1 MLGIDLLEPYSFEFF
16 RHGIIVATIA
26 GALCGLLGVFV
37 ILRGMS
43 YIGHGLSHAV
53 FGGAAA
59 SAVIGVNFFI
69 GAGIWGVVSGVL
81 IARVAR
87 RRVLGADAAI
97 GVVTT
102 ASFALGLALM
112 NRYGQASK
120 SIEAVLFGS
129 VLGVRFTDIVAV
141 AAVALLSLAIIV
153 VWYRRLLFS
162 TFDRDVAQVSGVN
175 VGLVEAVLLALLS
188 LTILVTMRADGTQA
202 IPDHIGEVEALVGA
216 YLSTQRQQHV
226 HVWTDDLARIRES
239 TRCGSRETGDHRAK
253 RCSGEF
259 AVRSLQ
265 GVRRPTG
272 DRVFEFQHRARRSVG
287 VAVGEGRVKVSGQ
300 TLGRL
305 TQVRVSHLLNDWRR
319 RGSGS
324 RCRCR
329 RLGIAQAVEGKRL
342 PGGNLRR
349 TVSQTERHDPLAD
362 HARRIGIDVD
372 HDAGVFIDSKH
383 VRRIVELAF
392 EHRQ

>member
-1 MLGIDLLEPYSFEFF
+1 MLALDLLEPYGFEFF
-16 RHGIIVATIA
+16 RHGIVVATIA

-129 VLGVRFTDIVAV
+129 VLGVRPTDIVAV
-141 AAVALLSLAIIV
+141 TLVALASLAIIV

-188 LTILVTMRADGTQA
+188 LTILVTMRVIGTLLISA
-202 IPDHIGEVEALVGA
+202 LLVIPAAAARMTTNSFTRLLWLSPLIGAVTCFVGMNA
-216 YLSTQRQQHV
+216 SYHLDTSASATIILIDAV
-226 HVWTDDLARIRES
+226 VFVVVYAVA
-239 TRCGSRETGDHRAK
+239 GFKNRAK
-253 RCSGEF
+253 M
-259 AVRSLQ
+259 ASL
-265 GVRRPTG
+265 G
-272 DRVFEFQHRARRSVG
+272 
-287 VAVGEGRVKVSGQ
+287 
-300 TLGRL
+300 
-305 TQVRVSHLLNDWRR
+305 HL
-319 RGSGS
+319 
-324 RCRCR
+324 
-329 RLGIAQAVEGKRL
+329 
-342 PGGNLRR
+342 
-349 TVSQTERHDPLAD
+349 
-362 HARRIGIDVD
+362 
-372 HDAGVFIDSKH
+372 
-383 VRRIVELAF
+383 
-392 EHRQ
+392 